1 MRYIYRQRY
10 ERYLN
15 ESNNRFSSIDEVKA
29 QTVPVSLE
37 GLKKGRKTAGG
48 FPMLVEDDTIWVD
61 PADHH
66 TIIYGATGSG
76 KTRRL
81 ILLLLRIMCCAG
93 MSMIIPDVKGELKK
107 QTSGF
112 AKKLG
117 YNIISVNMRDFSSGQ
132 RWNFF
137 TEPYRLYHS
146 GEKQKACEMV
156 TDLMES
162 LGAEA
167 TQTATDKFW
176 PEMAKAQGTG
186 VGIAML
192 EALPESMCTPANLV
206 NICSE
211 DSYEDLLRL
220 SSLMKPNSP
229 TAISLRGVFS
239 AAERTR
245 QSIEVTLYEMLRL
258 FSSNRQLMGMMA
270 SSDFDMHSIGREKTV
285 VYIEISDEKAT
296 YYSLV
301 TVFIKQIYELLI
313 DDAVRVYGGKL
324 PVSVCLV
331 LDEFQN
337 IPPIP
342 DFGNIMATSRSRG
355 ILSTIVVQSMKRLE
369 AVYGLEAE
377 TIKGNCTNILY
388 LYSRELPLLQEIEAL
403 CGTCTNENGLEKPLI
418 SVSQLQ
424 RLPFG
429 DGLILHDRMYPYVTH
444 LPDISEYDFTE
455 YDEVVFKDHT
465 EMQDP
470 KLVDLKKLISL
481 IRQDKFPI
489 LFGSEMPAVDLYLK
503 VKVAGHNSL

>member
-1 MRYIYRQRY
+1 MTMNYIYRQRY

-15 ESNNRFSSIDEVKA
+15 ESNNRFASVDEVKA
-29 QTVPVSLE
+29 QAVPVSLE
-37 GLKKGRKTAGG
+37 DLKKGKKTAGG
-48 FPMLVEDDTIWVD
+48 FPLLVERDGIWVD

-107 QTSGF
+107 KTSGF

-137 TEPYRLYHS
+137 TEPYRFYHS
-146 GEKQKACEMV
+146 GNKQKACDMV
-156 TDLMES
+156 ADLMES

-167 TQTATDKFW
+167 TRTATDKFW

-192 EALPESMCTPANLV
+192 EAFSEDMCTPANLV
-206 NICSE
+206 NMCSE

-220 SSLMKPNSP
+220 GGLMKSNSP

-239 AAERTR
+239 AAEKTR
-245 QSIEVTLYEMLRL
+245 QSIEVTLYEILRL
-258 FSSNRQLMGMMA
+258 FSSNRQLMGMMSA
-270 SSDFDMHSIGREKTV
+270 SDFDMHAIGREKTV
-285 VYIEISDEKAT
+285 VYIEISDEKST
-296 YYSLV
+296 YYPLV
-301 TVFIKQIYELLI
+301 TVFIKQMYELLI
-313 DDAVRVYGGKL
+313 DDAIRLYGGKL
-324 PVSVCLV
+324 PVFVCLI

-403 CGTCTNENGLEKPLI
+403 CGTYTNENGREKPLI

-455 YDEVVFKDHT
+455 YGEVLFKDHT
-465 EMQDP
+465 DIQDP
-470 KLVDLKKLISL
+470 DLVDLKKLNAL
-481 IRQDKFPI
+481 IIQDKFPI
-489 LFGSEMPAVDLYLK
+489 LFESETPAIDLYLQ
-503 VKVAGHNSL
+503 N